1 MVGSL
6 ICGLPFGLMGTSK
19 ELTAYEGA
27 LGLGL
32 LGLVIFAWLPDSYFR
47 MVSWPWMLVWQG
59 AFLSIIT
66 ACVFQLR
73 RFQQPFYRLSFG
85 FDWLAIG
92 LLISLAISSLGADFP
107 VLALQNLL
115 MVVCYGIL
123 LYGLRNTRWSPQQLC
138 QGVVWVGAIAAII
151 SLALWQPTPD
161 MWLSNNFYEALR
173 NRFPLGHHNFTGGY
187 FVLVMPLAFGLAWM
201 YRGWRR
207 WGYGVLGLVITAAL
221 YASGSRGSWLGG
233 IVLLLFT
240 LVYGIVRSRG
250 KARLGAI
257 SFSGLVLCLVLVL
270 IGSNPRMRSLVNNFR
285 NPPETASLTTGIL
298 KDGPAV
304 DRVFMAMATSNVLKH
319 RPLGLGPG
327 NLGRLYEH
335 YRPFTAGTGL
345 NQVQQ
350 VHNTPLQLVVEMGV
364 LGALWYIS
372 LLVCLVRLICHLKKL
387 SSRQDQRLS
396 VAVTMSFV
404 SYGVSSLSDYQLENI
419 PIAATLTILL
429 ASLIKLGG
437 MTAIFSRTGR
447 RWSSLFIL
455 MAVVLVLQLWLRS
468 NLALWITHQGL
479 TSIGQGNL
487 IQSDNK
493 FYTAT
498 TLAPWDPTPIALG
511 AQQLTEIA
519 LTAEEKNQ
527 KVLRQEAIE
536 LYQQALQV
544 APNDIWFNQN
554 LAVLAWQ
561 TGDVTTAHQAIAKV
575 VQLSPRSKNHS
586 YYLLGLIAEAL
597 GDVDTAIEAWALECL
612 INPQTILF
620 TSWHQELEPF
630 REAVL
635 ARTLHHYQT
644 ILAKLQS
651 NHPLYASLETHI
663 KMLHWWTGISS
674 QEGPVDR
681 PLLQA
686 LLVIEGKKGQAESL
700 LDQCISKIQQDASA
714 CQLLKAWL
722 QPAALEQY
730 LHTTSLDLTEQNVL
744 RSHITEHR
752 TIRAWLQST
761 TQPVSDSQRVALA
774 LLYRNYYAQRISSI
788 LLPKNL
794 QQFSLPISLNLFP
807 LTWPRKFA
815 PVDNLVEQVRSET
828 LGLPHPTQNNFQFTV
843 PQL

>member
-1 MVGSL
+1 MVGRL
-6 ICGLPFGLMGTSK
+6 IRNLPFGHMGTSK
-19 ELTAYEGA
+19 ELTAYEGV

-32 LGLVIFAWLPDSYFR
+32 LGLAIFAWLPDSYFR

-59 AFLSIIT
+59 AFLSIMG
-66 ACVFQLR
+66 ACVWRLR
-73 RFQQPFYRLSFG
+73 RFQQPVYCLGFG
-85 FDWLAIG
+85 FDWLTIG
-92 LLISLAISSLGADFP
+92 LLMCLAISGLGADFP

-123 LYGLRNTRWSPQQLC
+123 LYGLRNTCWSPQQLC

-151 SLALWQPTPD
+151 SLVLWRPTPD

-201 YRGWRR
+201 DWGWRR
-207 WGYGVLGLVITAAL
+207 WGYGLLGVVITAAL
-221 YASGSRGSWLGG
+221 YASGSRGAWLGG

-240 LVYGIVRSRG
+240 LAYGIVRSRG

-257 SFSGLVLCLVLVL
+257 AFSGLILCLVLVL
-270 IGSNPRMRSLVNNFR
+270 IGSNPRIRSLLDNFQ
-285 NPPETASLTTGIL
+285 NPPEAASLTTGIL
-298 KDGPAV
+298 KDGPAI
-304 DRVFMAMATSNVLKH
+304 DRVFMVQATSNVLKH

-327 NLGRLYEH
+327 NLGRLYER

-364 LGALWYIS
+364 LGALWYLS
-372 LLVCLVRLICHLKKL
+372 LLICLVKLTYHLKKL

-404 SYGVSSLSDYQLENI
+404 GYGISSLSDYQLENI
-419 PIAATLTILL
+419 PIAVTLAILL

-437 MTAIFSRTGR
+437 MPATFPQTGR

-455 MAVVLVLQLWLRS
+455 MVVVLVVQLWLRS

-479 TSIGQGNL
+479 ASIGQGNL

-498 TLAPWDPTPIALG
+498 ALAPWDPTPIALG

-519 LTAEEKNQ
+519 LTAEEENQ

-536 LYQQALQV
+536 LYQRALQV

-561 TGDVTTAHQAIAKV
+561 TGDATTAYRAIAKV

-597 GDVDTAIEAWALECL
+597 GDVDIAIEAWALECV

-620 TSWHQELEPF
+620 TSWYQELEPF
-630 REAVL
+630 REAVF
-635 ARTLHHYQT
+635 AQTLNHYQT
-644 ILAKLQS
+644 ILAQLQS
-651 NHPLYASLETHI
+651 DHPLYASLQTHI
-663 KMLHWWTGISS
+663 RMLHWWTGASS
-674 QEGPVDR
+674 QEGSVNR

-686 LLVIEGKKGQAESL
+686 LLAIEEKTDQTKTL
-700 LDQCISKIQQDASA
+700 LEQCITEVPQDASA
-714 CQLLKAWL
+714 CRLLKAWL
-722 QPAALEQY
+722 QPAALDQY
-730 LHTTSLDLTEQNVL
+730 LNTVSLDLAEQNAL
-744 RSHITEHR
+744 RSHITDHR
-752 TIRAWLQST
+752 TIRTWLRST
-761 TQPVSDSQRVALA
+761 TQPVPDSQRVALA

-794 QQFSLPISLNLFP
+794 QQFSLPTSLNLFP

-815 PVDNLVEQVRSET
+815 PVDNLVEQVRAET
-828 LGLPHPTQNNFQFTV
+828 LGFPHPTRNNFQFTV
-843 PQL
+843 PRP